1 MRQRSLEISLALV
14 LCLAS
19 SVGSAATPPE
29 TPPEA
34 PPPPLEPIDLIDL
47 EASPERDADIQRR
60 LQTIY
65 AELDSLAEV
74 ELEVASGVVHLAG
87 QVLEREAA
95 EQAEAIARRVEGVVT
110 VENEIEQVRS
120 LERRLRP
127 LVERLRERGVA
138 ILLFIPQLLAGLLVV
153 AGFWLL
159 ARLLGRWAER
169 HRKSARNPF
178 VREVVG
184 QIVSTAVIVLGV
196 VLALEVMGAS
206 TLIGAVLG
214 TAGLV
219 GLALG
224 FAFRDMAENYI
235 ASILLSV
242 RQPFD
247 PDDLVEVGAHSGI
260 VVRLTSRA
268 TVLRTLDGNHVRIP
282 NATVFKGTI
291 INYTRNPQRR
301 FSFEVGV
308 GVEADLAQV
317 QELARATMLATP
329 GVLAEPGPACFVDR
343 FGDSAMIVSI
353 GAWIDQ
359 REVDW
364 FKVNSEAR
372 RRIKVAFERAGIE
385 VPEPIFQVHTRA
397 LEPEEIERE
406 PSGEQLEQGADVS
419 PDQHVARQVANER
432 RQTSDLLSSDAPRE

>member
-1 MRQRSLEISLALV
+1 MRSRSRNASLALI
-14 LCLAS
+14 LCLATC
-19 SVGSAATPPE
+19 SVAAAPPSAAPPS
-29 TPPEA
+29 EA
-34 PPPPLEPIDLIDL
+34 PPAKLEPIDLV
-47 EASPERDADIQRR
+47 ASPERDAEIERR
-60 LQTIY
+60 LQTIF
-65 AELDSLAEV
+65 AQLDRLQEIEV
-74 ELEVASGVVHLAG
+74 EVASGVVRLRG
-87 QVLEREAA
+87 QALEREAA
-95 EQAEAIARRVEGVVT
+95 EQAERIAARVEGVVT
-110 VENEIEQVRS
+110 VENDIEQIRS
-120 LERRLRP
+120 IERRLRP
-127 LVERLRERGVA
+127 LIDRLRERGVE
-138 ILLFIPQLLAGLLVV
+138 ILLFIPQFLAGLLVIG
-153 AGFWLL
+153 GFWLL
-159 ARLLGRWAER
+159 ARALGRVAER
-169 HRKSARNPF
+169 RRKTKHNPF

-184 QIVSTAVIVLGV
+184 QVVSTAVLVLGV

-242 RQPFD
+242 RQPFA
-247 PDDLVEVGAHSGI
+247 PDDFVEVAGQSGL

-268 TVLRTLDGNHVRIP
+268 TVLRTLAGNHVRIP
-282 NATVFKGTI
+282 NSTVFKSVI

-308 GVEADLAQV
+308 AVEADLAQV

-329 GVLAEPGPACFVDR
+329 GVLADPGPACLVDR

-359 REVDW
+359 READW

-372 RRIKVAFERAGIE
+372 RRIKVAFEQAGIE
-385 VPEPIFQVHTRA
+385 VPEPIYQVRTRA
-397 LEPEEIERE
+397 LEPEALERE
-406 PSGEQLEQGADVS
+406 PSGERLEQATDVR
-419 PDQHVARQVANER
+419 PDQHVAKQVAEER
-432 RQTSDLLSSDAPRE
+432 EHEADLLRHDAQTE

>member
-1 MRQRSLEISLALV
+1 VVRSRNASLALI

-19 SVGSAATPPE
+19 VPRSVSA
-29 TPPEA
+29 A
-34 PPPPLEPIDLIDL
+34 PPPEQPPQSLEPIDL
-47 EASPERDADIQRR
+47 AGSPARDAEIERR

-65 AELDSLAEV
+65 AELDSLAELDV
-74 ELEVASGVVHLAG
+74 EVASGVVRLTG

-95 EQAEAIARRVEGVVT
+95 EEAESIARRVEGVVT
-110 VENEIEQVRS
+110 VENDIEQVRS

-127 LVERLRERGVA
+127 LLDRLRERGVE

-153 AGFWLL
+153 AAFWLL
-159 ARLLGRWAER
+159 ARALGPVAER
-169 HRKSARNPF
+169 RRKTTHNPF

-184 QIVSTAVIVLGV
+184 QLVSTAVLVLGV

-235 ASILLSV
+235 ASIMLSV
-242 RQPFD
+242 RQPFA
-247 PDDLVEVGAHSGI
+247 PDDLVEVAEHSGI

-268 TVLRTLDGNHVRIP
+268 TVLRTLAGNHVRIP
-282 NATVFKGTI
+282 NSTVFKSVI

-308 GVEADLAQV
+308 AVEADLAEV

-329 GVLAEPGPACFVDR
+329 GVLADPGPVCFVER
-343 FGDSAMIVSI
+343 FGDSAMIISI

-359 REVDW
+359 READW

-372 RRIKVAFERAGIE
+372 RRIKVAFERADIQ

-406 PSGEQLEQGADVS
+406 PSGEQLEQATDVR
-419 PDQHVARQVANER
+419 PDQHIARQVAEER
-432 RQTSDLLSSDAPRE
+432 RHEADLLRPDAQCE